1 MTETSETTTGESASH
16 ATSNE
21 PAWYLD
27 DNTPGQG
34 PRPDW
39 LPEKYKKVSDLGKS
53 YIEAQKKLGGFSGAP
68 EKYDLETLE
77 VDENDPTIQT
87 LVDIG
92 KKHNMNQSVMA
103 EIVGRLTSIQETTEQ
118 MNIEQEVKKLG
129 ADGQRMLTEYK
140 NWVND
145 YVPAPEREAVTGWI
159 KNADDLKAFNR
170 IMAHTHMSQVPTH
183 QTMNMANRFEGVA
196 ELRQEL
202 AKNLKKF
209 QEDKTYAKDWQNR
222 MANAVQR
229 NPNG

>member
-1 MTETSETTTGESASH
+1 MTETSETTE
-16 ATSNE
+16 ATSAENASQE
-21 PAWYLD
+21 PAWFLD
-27 DNTPGQG
+27 DTTPGQG

-39 LPEKYKKVSDLGKS
+39 LPQKYNKVSDLGKS
-53 YIEAQKKLGGFSGAP
+53 YVEAQKKLGGFSGAP
-68 EKYDLETLE
+68 DKYDMASLEI
-77 VDENDPTIQT
+77 DETDPTIQT
-87 LVDIG
+87 LMDIG
-92 KKHNMNQSVMA
+92 KKHNMNQNIMND
-103 EIVGRLTSIQETTEQ
+103 IVGRLTSIQETTEQ

-129 ADGQRMLTEYK
+129 ADGARMLTEYK

-183 QTMNMANRFEGVA
+183 QTMNMANKFEGVA
-196 ELRQEL
+196 ELRAEL
-202 AKNLKKF
+202 TKNLKKF

-229 NPNG
+229 NPQG